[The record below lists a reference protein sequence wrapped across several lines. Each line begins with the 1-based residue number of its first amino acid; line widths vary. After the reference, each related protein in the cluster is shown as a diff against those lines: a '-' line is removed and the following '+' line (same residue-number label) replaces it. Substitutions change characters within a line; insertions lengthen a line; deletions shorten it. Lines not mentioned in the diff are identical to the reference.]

1 MSWLPR
7 NEILY
12 LELSFLV
19 HATEDRDKVLTAVR
33 NLLPTEHGKEINI
46 SQKNLKG
53 EYGNPIAIFET
64 IIKDPEIT
72 DGFLRNI
79 GSNLSP
85 IDKEAL
91 LEELELRL
99 TKGNL
104 FLRLNKQAAF
114 KGKPKLC
121 LADPIRLRIKFRTS
135 KIEEITNI
143 IRRFGIVP

>member
-12 LELSFLV
+12 VELSFLV
-19 HATEDRDKVLTAVR
+19 HATEDRDKVLTAAH
-33 NLLPTEHGKEINI
+33 NLLPPEHVEEVDI

-64 IIKDPEIT
+64 IIRDPEIA
-72 DGFLRNI
+72 DGLLRNV

-91 LEELELRL
+91 LEDLELRL

-104 FLRLNKQAAF
+104 YLRLDKQAAF
-114 KGKPKLC
+114 KGKPELC

-135 KIEEITNI
+135 KIEEITDI
-143 IRRFGIVP
+143 IRRLGMVP

>member
-19 HATEDRDKVLTAVR
+19 HATEDREKVLTAVR
-33 NLLPTEHGKEINI
+33 NLLPVEHVKEVDI

-64 IIKDPEIT
+64 IIREPEIAE
-72 DGFLRNI
+72 GFLRNI

-91 LEELELRL
+91 LEDLELRL

-104 FLRLNKQAAF
+104 YLRLNKQAAF
-114 KGKPKLC
+114 KGKLELC

-135 KIEEITNI
+135 KIEEIINI
-143 IRRFGIVP
+143 IRRLGLVL

>member
-12 LELSFLV
+12 VDLSFLV
-19 HATEDRDKVLTAVR
+19 HATEERDKVLTAVR
-33 NLLPTEHGKEINI
+33 NLLPPEHVEEVAI
-46 SQKNLKG
+46 SQKNFKG

-64 IIKDPEIT
+64 QIRDPEIA
-72 DGFLRNI
+72 DGLLRNI
-79 GSNLSP
+79 GLRLSQ

-91 LEELELRL
+91 LDELELRL

-104 FLRLNKQAAF
+104 YLRLNKQAAF
-114 KGKPKLC
+114 KGKPELC

-143 IRRFGIVP
+143 IRRLGMVP

>member
-1 MSWLPR
+1 VSWLPR

-12 LELSFLV
+12 VELSFLV

-33 NLLPTEHGKEINI
+33 NLLPPEHVEEVDI

-64 IIKDPEIT
+64 IIKDPEIA
-72 DGFLRNI
+72 DGLLRNV

-91 LEELELRL
+91 LEDLELRL

-104 FLRLNKQAAF
+104 YLRLDKQAAF
-114 KGKPKLC
+114 KGKPELC

-143 IRRFGIVP
+143 IRRLGMVP

>member
-1 MSWLPR
+1 VSWLPR

-12 LELSFLV
+12 VELSFLV

-33 NLLPTEHGKEINI
+33 NLLPPEHVEEVDI

-53 EYGNPIAIFET
+53 EYGNPIAVFET
-64 IIKDPEIT
+64 IIRDPEIAE
-72 DGFLRNI
+72 GFLRNI

-85 IDKEAL
+85 IDKETL

-104 FLRLNKQAAF
+104 YLRLDKQAAF
-114 KGKPKLC
+114 KGKPELC

-143 IRRFGIVP
+143 IRRLGMVP

>member
-1 MSWLPR
+1 MPR

-12 LELSFLV
+12 LELRFLV
-19 HATEDRDKVLTAVR
+19 HATEDREKVLTAVR
-33 NLLPTEHGKEINI
+33 NLLSPEHVKEVDI

-64 IIKDPEIT
+64 IIRDPEIAN
-72 DGFLRNI
+72 GFLRNI

-85 IDKEAL
+85 NEKEAL

-104 FLRLNKQAAF
+104 YLRLNKQAAF
-114 KGKPKLC
+114 KGKPELC
-121 LADPIRLRIKFRTS
+121 PADPIRLRIKFRTS

-143 IRRFGIVP
+143 IRRLGIVP